1 MVCKQCKK
9 IKNDTYYQIASE
21 EVNQLVL
28 EHKLRKE
35 DETLE
40 KFWVFYTRN
49 RLEIFNFIL
58 YNIFEKDVTM
68 MKLYDNIGSLRLMN
82 IKVIKDNKDTLYE
95 GMIENAPDDI
105 KKLRYAKIE
114 IDSGTTI
121 LHVFSQENLNDN

>member
-1 MVCKQCKK
+1 M
-9 IKNDTYYQIASE
+9 
-21 EVNQLVL
+21 
-28 EHKLRKE
+28 
-35 DETLE
+35 
-40 KFWVFYTRN
+40 
-49 RLEIFNFIL
+49 L

-95 GMIENAPDDI
+95 GMVENASDDI

-121 LHVFSQENLNDN
+121 LHVFSQEDLNGN

>member
-1 MVCKQCKK
+1 
-9 IKNDTYYQIASE
+9 
-21 EVNQLVL
+21 
-28 EHKLRKE
+28 
-35 DETLE
+35 
-40 KFWVFYTRN
+40 
-49 RLEIFNFIL
+49 
-58 YNIFEKDVTM
+58 M

-95 GMIENAPDDI
+95 GMVENAHDDI

>member
-1 MVCKQCKK
+1 MWF
-9 IKNDTYYQIASE
+9 E
-21 EVNQLVL
+21 
-28 EHKLRKE
+28 
-35 DETLE
+35 
-40 KFWVFYTRN
+40 FFYTRN
-49 RLEIFNFIL
+49 RLEILCFML
-58 YNIFEKDVTM
+58 YNTFEKDVTM

-95 GMIENAPDDI
+95 GMVENAPDDI

>member
-1 MVCKQCKK
+1 M
-9 IKNDTYYQIASE
+9 
-21 EVNQLVL
+21 
-28 EHKLRKE
+28 
-35 DETLE
+35 
-40 KFWVFYTRN
+40 
-49 RLEIFNFIL
+49 L
-58 YNIFEKDVTM
+58 YNTFEKDVTM

-95 GMIENAPDDI
+95 GMVENASDDI

>member
-1 MVCKQCKK
+1 M
-9 IKNDTYYQIASE
+9 
-21 EVNQLVL
+21 
-28 EHKLRKE
+28 
-35 DETLE
+35 
-40 KFWVFYTRN
+40 
-49 RLEIFNFIL
+49 
-58 YNIFEKDVTM
+58 TM

-114 IDSGTTI
+114 IDIGTTI

>member
-1 MVCKQCKK
+1 
-9 IKNDTYYQIASE
+9 
-21 EVNQLVL
+21 
-28 EHKLRKE
+28 
-35 DETLE
+35 
-40 KFWVFYTRN
+40 
-49 RLEIFNFIL
+49 
-58 YNIFEKDVTM
+58 M

-95 GMIENAPDDI
+95 GMVENAPDDT

>member
-1 MVCKQCKK
+1 M
-9 IKNDTYYQIASE
+9 
-21 EVNQLVL
+21 
-28 EHKLRKE
+28 
-35 DETLE
+35 
-40 KFWVFYTRN
+40 
-49 RLEIFNFIL
+49 L

-95 GMIENAPDDI
+95 GMIEDAPDDI

-121 LHVFSQENLNDN
+121 LHVFSQEDLNGN

>member
-1 MVCKQCKK
+1 M
-9 IKNDTYYQIASE
+9 
-21 EVNQLVL
+21 
-28 EHKLRKE
+28 
-35 DETLE
+35 
-40 KFWVFYTRN
+40 
-49 RLEIFNFIL
+49 L

-82 IKVIKDNKDTLYE
+82 IKVIKDNKDTVYE
-95 GMIENAPDDI
+95 GMVENASDDI

>member
-1 MVCKQCKK
+1 
-9 IKNDTYYQIASE
+9 
-21 EVNQLVL
+21 
-28 EHKLRKE
+28 
-35 DETLE
+35 
-40 KFWVFYTRN
+40 
-49 RLEIFNFIL
+49 
-58 YNIFEKDVTM
+58 M

-105 KKLRYAKIE
+105 KLRYAKIE

>member
-1 MVCKQCKK
+1 
-9 IKNDTYYQIASE
+9 
-21 EVNQLVL
+21 
-28 EHKLRKE
+28 
-35 DETLE
+35 
-40 KFWVFYTRN
+40 
-49 RLEIFNFIL
+49 
-58 YNIFEKDVTM
+58 M

-95 GMIENAPDDI
+95 GMVENATDDI